1 VALVT
6 GRWGDDVAPGGAV
19 DRTAVARHAF
29 GDPAERRW
37 LEELLWPRVG
47 ARVAAFRQEAMER
60 TPPPPAVVVE
70 TPLLFEAGMEGMYDA
85 TIAVVVDEEVR
96 VARAAARG
104 HHGVDARHAAQM
116 HPDEK
121 ARRAT
126 YVVANDGTPEQLSAA
141 LADVLVRLHE
151 TP

>member
-1 VALVT
+1 MGLVT
-6 GRWGDDVAPGGAV
+6 GRWGDDVAPDGTV
-19 DRTAVARHAF
+19 DRAAIARRAF

-47 ARVAAFRQEAMER
+47 ARVADFRQEALAR

-85 TIAVVVDEEVR
+85 TIAVVVDEPVR
-96 VARAAARG
+96 AARAAARG
-104 HHGVDARHAAQM
+104 HHGVDERHAAQM

-126 YVVANDGTPEQLSAA
+126 FVVTNDGTTEDLSVA

>member
-1 VALVT
+1 M
-6 GRWGDDVAPGGAV
+6 
-19 DRTAVARHAF
+19 
-29 GDPAERRW
+29 
-37 LEELLWPRVG
+37 WPRGG
-47 ARVAAFRQEAMER
+47 ARVAAFRKEAMER